1 MYIVLRSVTVYSYYD
16 ALYRRAGVEV
26 GRLPRVGRLRF
37 DPRSRQTGS
46 DSSTAKRS
54 TGVSVMGTRR

>member
-26 GRLPRVGRLRF
+26 GRLPRVREIDIRSPVAT
-37 DPRSRQTGS
+37 DPYRKNR
-46 DSSTAKRS
+46 
-54 TGVSVMGTRR
+54 